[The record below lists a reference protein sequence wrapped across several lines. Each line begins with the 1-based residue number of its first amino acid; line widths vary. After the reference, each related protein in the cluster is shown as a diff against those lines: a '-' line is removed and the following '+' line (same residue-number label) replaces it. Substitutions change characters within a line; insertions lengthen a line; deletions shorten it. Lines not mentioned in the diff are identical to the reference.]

1 VQEFTIREQDGRCV
15 IRMCAYW
22 HPAGFWGLLYWYLH
36 LPLYGP
42 LVRGALKEI
51 ARRAEA
57 LDDS

>member
-1 VQEFTIREQDGRCV
+1 
-15 IRMCAYW
+15 
-22 HPAGFWGLLYWYLH
+22 LYWYLH

-57 LDDS
+57 LDAS